1 MIEREFPYIQNM
13 FLFNLNFRT
22 LGRPET
28 SEHGFGILGA
38 DFSPRPAFHSVEQMD
53 KSIVSPSRLR

>member
-1 MIEREFPYIQNM
+1 MVEREFPYIQNM

-28 SEHGFGILGA
+28 SEHGFGVLET
-38 DFSPRPAFHSVEQMD
+38 DYSPRPAFTSVQQMD
-53 KSIVSPSRLR
+53 KSVVSPGRIG